1 MTIVKVK
8 VLCNNVKYV
17 LYEEITTA
25 NYVQTVYNNVACSFR
40 KQLPNQTAFLCFKTN
55 LLMFKGFLV
64 RFQNKSTSQKYFCRQ
79 IVLFIIL
86 SIIT

>member
-1 MTIVKVK
+1 
-8 VLCNNVKYV
+8 
-17 LYEEITTA
+17 
-25 NYVQTVYNNVACSFR
+25 
-40 KQLPNQTAFLCFKTN
+40 
-55 LLMFKGFLV
+55 MFKGFLV